1 MRIIIVL
8 LLLQSCSPAQR
19 LGRLVKKNPELV
31 GIDTIYKSDTT
42 IIEAVRAD
50 STFIFSKSI
59 DTFYMD
65 KERLHVKVVRYNDT
79 IHVFGECATDT
90 IIKEVMVQTN
100 TVNPVIKER
109 KSLGKT
115 LLDFTLLL
123 FALLCFGLLLFWLA
137 SKLNPFKNKLP

>member
-1 MRIIIVL
+1 MRIIILL

-19 LGRLVKKNPELV
+19 LGRLVKKNPDLV

-42 IIEAVRAD
+42 IIEAVRSD
-50 STFIFSKSI
+50 STFIFSKSV

-65 KERLHVKVVRYNDT
+65 KERLHVKVVRHNDT
-79 IHVFGECATDT
+79 IQVFGECATDT

-100 TVNPVIKER
+100 TVNPVIEKR
-109 KSLGKT
+109 KSLGKI
-115 LLDFTLLL
+115 LLDFTLFL
-123 FALLCFGLLLFWLA
+123 FALLCLGLLLFWLA

>member
-1 MRIIIVL
+1 M

-50 STFIFSKSI
+50 STFIFSKSV

-65 KERLHVKVVRYNDT
+65 KERIHVKVVRHNDT
-79 IHVFGECATDT
+79 IQVFGECATDT
-90 IIKEVMVQTN
+90 IIKEVVIQTN
-100 TVNPVIKER
+100 TVNPVIEKR
-109 KSLGKT
+109 NLFVTIITFSL
-115 LLDFTLLL
+115 L
-123 FALLCFGLLLFWLA
+123 GLLLMIFLIM
-137 SKLNPFKNKLP
+137 LLRRILKLP

>member
-1 MRIIIVL
+1 MRIIILL

-42 IIEAVRAD
+42 VIEAVRAD

-65 KERLHVKVVRYNDT
+65 KERLHVKVVRHNDT
-79 IHVFGECATDT
+79 IQVFGECATDT

-100 TVNPVIKER
+100 TVNPVIEKR
-109 KSLGKT
+109 MSLGKT
-115 LLDFTLLL
+115 LLNFTGLL
-123 FALLCFGLLLFWLA
+123 FAMLGLIVLIFLIANTSSRL
-137 SKLNPFKNKLP
+137 KL